1 MMKQSP
7 MFTFLVVFTRNRLL
21 NYKNVVKKIVVNLLM
36 ISKLLEQG

>member
-21 NYKNVVKKIVVNLLM
+21 NYKNVVNLLM